1 MAGALGL
8 KLAGPRVYGTELTQ
22 DAFMGS
28 GRAEAT
34 AQDIRSALHLYRR
47 ALMVQALDAS
57 WMALAFAHFADEH
70 EMRVTD
76 EVLAQHILENIAAG
90 ERRLSVLSGN
100 ALGALEPRAAK
111 RPDGH
116 AQGPL
121 WRDPGDR
128 VDVIEVVRRVP
139 ARWHPS

>member
-1 MAGALGL
+1 MTDPVRQLMV
-8 KLAGPRVYGTELTQ
+8 PP
-22 DAFMGS
+22 
-28 GRAEAT
+28 EAAPT
-34 AQDIRSALHLYRR
+34 VESLDEPDVV

-100 ALGALEPRAAK
+100 ALGVLEPRAAK

-128 VDVIEVVRRVP
+128 VDVIEVVRRAP
-139 ARWHPS
+139 ARRHPS

>member
-1 MAGALGL
+1 MTDPVRQLMV
-8 KLAGPRVYGTELTQ
+8 PP
-22 DAFMGS
+22 
-28 GRAEAT
+28 EAAPT
-34 AQDIRSALHLYRR
+34 VESLDEPDVV

-57 WMALAFAHFADEH
+57 WTALAFAHFADEH

-116 AQGPL
+116 AQGPS

-128 VDVIEVVRRVP
+128 VNVIEVVRRVP
-139 ARWHPS
+139 ARRHPS